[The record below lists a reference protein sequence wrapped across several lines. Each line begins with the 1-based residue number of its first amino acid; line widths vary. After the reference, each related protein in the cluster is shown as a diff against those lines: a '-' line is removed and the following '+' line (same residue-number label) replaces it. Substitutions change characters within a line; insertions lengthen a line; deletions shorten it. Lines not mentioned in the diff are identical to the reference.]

1 MRDEHLY
8 NDDSKRAK
16 EIAALQSRLKDKS
29 LDIEEYLSEDEWKQY
44 LDSNDAGR
52 NNELPDD
59 TYRPVYKASVLK
71 TKRAQNFYKGFG
83 IILLLCICGSAFYF
97 LYRNTLPRPA
107 QMAAYD
113 HLNESKGTERIN
125 LPDGTQVLLF
135 ANSKI
140 YYADNYNDTS
150 RDIYLEGSA
159 EFQVFK
165 DDRKPLTVYCRNI
178 ATTALGTRF
187 RVDGWGENAFV
198 HLYEG
203 KVRVRDT
210 ANTVQ
215 PAYPLPGEAL
225 AYRID
230 EKRFV
235 AVDINGVPLVKQ
247 VVASRMIKKKIAL
260 PRKVTDPVNH
270 KTYLNFQNQALSDM
284 FDYLAVQYNVE
295 IRYPTD
301 VALATNMLVSVDA
314 GQPVHLMLQNICRT
328 IGMKVKASGDSLYII
343 SK

>member
-8 NDDSKRAK
+8 NDDSQRAK
-16 EIAALQSRLKDKS
+16 EAAALQSRLKDKS
-29 LDIEEYLSEDEWKQY
+29 LHIDEYLSEDEWKQY
-44 LDSNDAGR
+44 LDSSDAGR

-59 TYRPVYKASVLK
+59 NYKPVYKATLLK
-71 TKRAQNFYKGFG
+71 TKRTQTFYKSFG
-83 IILLLCICGSAFYF
+83 IILLLCLCGSAYYF
-97 LYRNTLPRPA
+97 LYRNTLPQPA

-113 HLNESKGTERIN
+113 HTNESGGTERVN

-140 YYADNYNDTS
+140 SYGNTYNTAS
-150 RDIYLEGSA
+150 RDIHLEGSA

-165 DDRKPLTVYCRNI
+165 DDSKPLTVYCRDI
-178 ATTALGTRF
+178 ATTAIGTRF
-187 RVDGWGENAFV
+187 RVDGWGQSAFV

-203 KVRVRDT
+203 KVKVRDT
-210 ANTVQ
+210 ANSVS
-215 PAYPLPGEAL
+215 PVYPLPGEAL
-225 AYRID
+225 AYHID
-230 EKRFV
+230 EKRFI

-247 VVASRMIKKKIAL
+247 VTASRTIKKKIAL
-260 PRKVTDPVNH
+260 PSKVTDPVSNR
-270 KTYLNFQNQALSDM
+270 TYLNFQNQALSDM

-301 VALATNMLVSVDA
+301 VALATNMLVSVDVN
-314 GQPVHLMLQNICRT
+314 QPVHLMLENICRT
-328 IGMKVKASGDSLYII
+328 IGMKVRASGDSLYII